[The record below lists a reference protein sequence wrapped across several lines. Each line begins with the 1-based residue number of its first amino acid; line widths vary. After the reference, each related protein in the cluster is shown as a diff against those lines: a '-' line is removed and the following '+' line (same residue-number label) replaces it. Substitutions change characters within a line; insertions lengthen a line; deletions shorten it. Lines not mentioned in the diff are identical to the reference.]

1 MEKTDKNGK
10 EILLSSLKIGIL
22 EETRRVWKGETAMPK
37 SKGKILYILQAINI
51 IPLFFLGILILL
63 LGTHWFTRSMY
74 AEVESGLANV
84 SRNLTTTLDA
94 LYPGDYRLVGGD
106 GYQLYKGETNLTA
119 DYTLIDQIKENTG
132 LEVTLF
138 YQDTR
143 ILTTIRDSEDKRIV
157 GSGAPEAVV
166 NEVLKT
172 GEPRFYTKAIIN
184 HSTYFCY
191 YVPLVNS
198 DGTTAGMLFV
208 GKPTAE
214 VDNSVQESI
223 IPLMIADIILMLV
236 IALFIFLYT
245 RKIVSALLQIHRF
258 MEQTAQGNLD
268 AAISPAVLKR
278 NDELGG
284 LAHSALDMQRSLHTL
299 IGQDALT
306 SLANRRSASKRL
318 QLTAANA
325 KTRGHDFCIALGDI
339 DFFKKINDTYGH
351 DCGDMVLKNIA
362 SKLLQHMQG
371 HGMAAR
377 WGGEEFL
384 LIFERAD
391 EEQAFR
397 LLAALLDDIRT
408 TESEYDGQRIKVT
421 MTFGLAAGITD
432 NVTELLCAA
441 DHKLYIGKN
450 GGRNRI
456 VR

>member
-1 MEKTDKNGK
+1 M
-10 EILLSSLKIGIL
+10 S
-22 EETRRVWKGETAMPK
+22 K

-63 LGTHWFTRSMY
+63 LGNHWVTRSMY
-74 AEVESGLANV
+74 SEVESGLANI
-84 SRNLTTTLDA
+84 SRNLATTLDA
-94 LYPGDYRLVGGD
+94 LYPGDYKLVGED
-106 GYQLYKGETNLTA
+106 SYRLYKGETDLTT
-119 DYTLIDQIKENTG
+119 DYALIDQIKENTG

-143 ILTTIRDSEDKRIV
+143 ILTTIRDSEGKRIV
-157 GSGAPEAVV
+157 GSGATERVI

-172 GEPRFYTKAIIN
+172 GEPHFYTKAIIY

-191 YVPLVNS
+191 YAPLFNS
-198 DGTTAGMLFV
+198 DGTTVGMLFV

-214 VDNSVQESI
+214 VDNSVKESI
-223 IPLMIADIILMLV
+223 IPLMIADIILTLV

-245 RKIVSALLQIHRF
+245 QKIVSALLQIHRF
-258 MEQTAQGNLD
+258 LRQTAQGNLD
-268 AAISPAVLKR
+268 AAISPSVLKR
-278 NDELGG
+278 NDELGEI
-284 LAHSALDMQRSLHTL
+284 AHSALDMQRSLHTL
-299 IGQDALT
+299 IEQDALT
-306 SLANRRSASKRL
+306 SLANRRSASKKL
-318 QLTAANA
+318 QQTAANA
-325 KTRGHDFCIALGDI
+325 KARGYDFCIALGDI
-339 DFFKKINDTYGH
+339 DFFKKVNDTYGH

-362 SKLLQHMQG
+362 SILQKHMQG

-397 LLAALLDDIRT
+397 LMTALLDDIRAA
-408 TESEYDGQRIKVT
+408 ESEYDGQCVKVT
-421 MTFGLAAGITD
+421 MTFGLIAGDTNNI
-432 NVTELLCAA
+432 TELLCAA